1 MKKFLIGLLIVI
13 LSIWGIIRIF
23 GYYNSR
29 NILSNQAVFKVY
41 TDLKENE
48 IDTFFQV
55 EKGTFDPQKHLI
67 VCRLPVTTTGFKPS
81 YLALQLN
88 KTVNCKEA
96 FNKDIHVK
104 YDNSE
109 LNNTGIVLYLVNKNM
124 PLVALDSPGA
134 AGSTVIASQGFS
146 YEYKKGKINHIMI
159 SRQNVYNY
167 CD

>member
-13 LSIWGIIRIF
+13 AAVWISIRIF

-41 TDLKENE
+41 TDLKTNE

-55 EKGTFDPQKHLI
+55 EKGTFDPQKHTI
-67 VCRLPVTTTGFKPS
+67 ICRLPVSTTGFKPS
-81 YLALQLN
+81 YQTLQFDQS
-88 KTVNCKEA
+88 VNCKEE
-96 FNKDIHVK
+96 FNKDVHIK
-104 YDNSE
+104 YDNAE

-124 PLVALDSPGA
+124 PIISLDTPGSNSA
-134 AGSTVIASQGFS
+134 IIASQGFS
-146 YEYKKGKINHIMI
+146 YEYKKGRINHVMI
-159 SRQNVYNY
+159 SRQNAYNY